1 MKTSVECFSCF
12 MTQALRAGKMAG
24 ADGKEHEKIMKETAR
39 LITGHNMQTPPPYLG
54 RAVQDTVK
62 KYSKNPDPY
71 IKEKKKYNKLA
82 LKLYPELK
90 KEVSLSKDRLLAA
103 VKIAITGNV
112 IDFGSEW
119 KFDIHREIKNTF
131 SHKLDIFDF
140 KQFKK
145 ALSKAKSVLYIA
157 DNAGETVF
165 DRVLIETMKEL
176 YGVHVAYAV
185 KEKPILNDAM
195 MDDALF
201 AGIGQCAEVISSG
214 SSLPGTAPEEGTKEF
229 LIKYRSADI
238 IIAKGMGNFELLD
251 SAKGPIF
258 FMLKAKCG
266 VVAKR
271 LNTKLGSMVLKGGR
285 QKTRRVK

>member
-24 ADGKEHEKIMKETAR
+24 AADKAHEKIMKETAH
-39 LITGHNMQTPPPYLG
+39 LITAHNMKTPPPYLG
-54 RAVQDTVK
+54 GAVQAVVK

-82 LKLYPELK
+82 LKFYPALK
-90 KEVSLSKDRLLAA
+90 KEVLSARDRLLAA

-131 SHKLDIFDF
+131 SHKPDIFDYPAF
-140 KQFKK
+140 RR
-145 ALSKAKSVLYIA
+145 ALSKAKNVLYIA
-157 DNAGETVF
+157 DNAGETIF

-176 YGVHVAYAV
+176 YNVRVAYAV

-195 MDDALF
+195 IEDAIF
-201 AGIGQCAEVISSG
+201 AGIDSCAEIISSG
-214 SSLPGTAPEEGTKEF
+214 SSLPGTAPGVGTKEF
-229 LIKYRSADI
+229 LIKYSQADI

-251 SAKGPIF
+251 GEKGPIF
-258 FMLKAKCG
+258 FMLRAKCG
-266 VVAKR
+266 VVAGR
-271 LNTKLGSMVLKGGR
+271 LKTKLGSMILKRGGR
-285 QKTRRVK
+285 